1 MIDELNA
8 LTINETWELVPPYPS
23 QNVVDFHQRSRI
35 DYHDTFNLV
44 VKLTTIRAV
53 LSIVLSHGT
62 LVLKRLSLLCPPWNI
77 SSLMIAPFSQMQ

>member
-23 QNVVDFHQRSRI
+23 QNVVG
-35 DYHDTFNLV
+35 YKLV
-44 VKLTTIRAV
+44 FRVKRNPDGTV

-77 SSLMIAPFSQMQ
+77 SSLMIAPFS

>member
-1 MIDELNA
+1 MIDEVNA

-23 QNVVDFHQRSRI
+23 QNVVAI
-35 DYHDTFNLV
+35 
-44 VKLTTIRAV
+44 

-77 SSLMIAPFSQMQ
+77 SSLMIAPFS